1 MAKDSPEK
9 TLLAAVLLR
18 AVRDVVVYSRARTPE
33 EERVAEAARQWI
45 FEEAD
50 DDDSHFASFVSICQ
64 VMDLDHQRVRDRVR
78 DMCPVK
84 PSLPR
89 FGLGS

>member
-18 AVRDVVVYSRARTPE
+18 AVRDVIVYSRGRTPE

-45 FEEAD
+45 FEDTD
-50 DDDSHFASFVSICQ
+50 DDDSHFASFVNICQ
-64 VMDLDHQRVRDRVR
+64 VMDLDHERVRDRVR
-78 DMCPVK
+78 ALCTVDLDP
-84 PSLPR
+84 PQL
-89 FGLGS
+89 GLGS